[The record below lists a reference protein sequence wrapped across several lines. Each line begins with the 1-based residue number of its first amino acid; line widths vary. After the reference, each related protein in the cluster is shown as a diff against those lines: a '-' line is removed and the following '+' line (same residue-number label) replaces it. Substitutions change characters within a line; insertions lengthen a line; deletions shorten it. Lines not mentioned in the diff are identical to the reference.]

1 MTCQSCGREP
11 ENGTPTHWLG
21 CEEAVRRWADAVTEK
36 QGPAPL
42 GADLKPNTVCE
53 HEGCSEPKKEW
64 SGKGAKPK
72 YCAAGHKKEK

>member
-1 MTCQSCGREP
+1 MTCQTCGRDD
-11 ENGTPTHWLG
+11 GHWLN
-21 CEEAVRRWADAVTEK
+21 CEALFP
-36 QGPAPL
+36 PA
-42 GADLKPNTVCE
+42 KPAEEPGSGDQCE